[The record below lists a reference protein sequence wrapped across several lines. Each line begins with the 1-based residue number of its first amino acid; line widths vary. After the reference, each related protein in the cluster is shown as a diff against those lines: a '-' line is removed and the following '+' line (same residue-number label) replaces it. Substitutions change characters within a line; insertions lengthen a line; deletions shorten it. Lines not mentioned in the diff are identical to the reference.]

1 MKKKKKKKKKMIIK
15 YKIKLILKPKKTKPL
30 PPVSSILGQYN
41 INIIEFCNKFNN
53 LTKNI
58 DFELIHVKIFIFD
71 NLKYEILLGSISLS
85 NYIKK
90 KININKFSNKPGI
103 DKINIK
109 NFNLINIISINRL
122 KYEKKKINSIRK
134 MVLGSFISLG
144 INYE

>member
-1 MKKKKKKKKKMIIK
+1 MIIK
-15 YKIKLILKPKKTKPL
+15 YKIKLILKPKKAKPL
-30 PPVSSILGQYN
+30 PPISSILGQYN

-58 DFELIHVKIFIFD
+58 NFESIYVKIFIFD
-71 NLKYEILLGSISLS
+71 NLKYEILLGSISLT

-90 KININKFSNKPGI
+90 KLNIDKFSNKPGI
-103 DKINIK
+103 ENINIK
-109 NFNLINIISINRL
+109 NFNIINIISMNRL

-134 MVLGSFISLG
+134 MILGTLISLG